1 MTSDPFAHRRGR
13 ARVVLVDGHGTP
25 LAGRAVRV
33 EQQRHAFGFG
43 CIAFDLVEHAN
54 GRAPQ
59 DARLAD
65 DWLALFDLGVL
76 PFYWGDFEPEPGHPA
91 TATMQQAARW
101 LRERGVR
108 VKGHPLVWHTVKAA
122 WLDAL
127 PTDEVERRVLARVR
141 REASGFAGLIDEWD
155 VINEVVIMPDFVNEP
170 DGVPNAV
177 SRLCRERG
185 RVELVRSVV
194 DAARAAD
201 PTARLLINDF
211 DLSADYVR
219 LIDELLAAGV
229 ALDAIGVQ
237 THMHQGFRGDELV
250 DIADCFAQFGLP
262 LHFTETTIV
271 SGDLMPREIVDLND
285 YRPASWPSTPEGE
298 ERQAREIE
306 QHYRLLVGHPAVAS
320 ITYWGLTDRGA
331 WLGAPVGLLRADG
344 SHKPS
349 YDALHGLL
357 RGEWWM
363 PETALV
369 TDADGAV
376 VIEGF
381 AGDYRIEVD
390 GERRVLALATGEA
403 RLELGPSR

>member
-1 MTSDPFAHRRGR
+1 MTTDPLAHRRGR
-13 ARVVLVDGHGTP
+13 ARVTVVGDDGAP
-25 LAGRAVRV
+25 LAGRAVQV
-33 EQQRHAFGFG
+33 EQQRHRFEFG

-59 DARLAD
+59 DAALAD
-65 DWLALFDLGVL
+65 DWLALFGLGVL
-76 PFYWGDFEPEPGHPA
+76 PFYWGDFEPQPGHPRTEA
-91 TATMQQAARW
+91 MWQTARW

-127 PTDEVERRVLARVR
+127 PTEEVERRVLARVR
-141 REASGFAGLIDEWD
+141 RETTDFAGLVDEWD
-155 VINEVVIMPDFVNEP
+155 VINEVVIMPDFTNEP

-185 RVELVRSVV
+185 RVQLVRSVM
-194 DAARAAD
+194 DEARAGD
-201 PTARLLINDF
+201 PAARLLINDF

-219 LIDELLAAGV
+219 LIDEVLSAGV
-229 ALDAIGVQ
+229 TLDAIGVQ
-237 THMHQGFRGDELV
+237 THMHQGFRGAELIA
-250 DIADCFAQFGLP
+250 IADRFAQFGLP

-271 SGDLMPREIVDLND
+271 SGDLMPRDIVDLND

-298 ERQAREIE
+298 ERQAREIVE
-306 QHYRLLVGHPAVAS
+306 HYRLLVGHPAVAS

-344 SHKPS
+344 TRKPS
-349 YDALHGLL
+349 YDALHSLL
-357 RGEWWM
+357 RDEWWM
-363 PETALV
+363 PETTLV

-381 AGDYRIEVD
+381 AGDYALHVD
-390 GERRVLALATGEA
+390 GETRGLALATG
-403 RLELGPSR
+403 RSQLELGPAR